1 MKFNVLQH
9 KLVPEHRLLSNEEA
23 TRVLAALHI
32 TKDQLPKIKKA
43 DPVIQVLERVHGEI
57 TEGSIVK
64 VTRLSET
71 AGVSE
76 AYRLVIGR

>member
-9 KLVPEHRLLSNEEA
+9 KLVPEHKLLSSEEA
-23 TRVLAALHI
+23 ARVLAALHI

-43 DPVIQVLERVHGEI
+43 DPVIHVLERIHGEI
-57 TEGSIVK
+57 PEGSIVK